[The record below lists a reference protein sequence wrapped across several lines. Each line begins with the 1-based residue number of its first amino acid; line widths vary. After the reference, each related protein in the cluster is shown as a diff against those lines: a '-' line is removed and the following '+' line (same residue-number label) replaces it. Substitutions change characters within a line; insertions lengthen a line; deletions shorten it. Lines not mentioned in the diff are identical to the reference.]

1 MQLNRKTAWYSNI
14 KPIRVAEQSK
24 ASVCGRSLDGIA
36 GSNPA
41 RGIDVCILRVLCAIR
56 WSSLQRV
63 NLSFRGVIQN
73 VSVTECDLTQQQPS
87 TPIVGRYKGQTKK
100 ERI

>member
-1 MQLNRKTAWYSNI
+1 
-14 KPIRVAEQSK
+14 
-24 ASVCGRSLDGIA
+24 
-36 GSNPA
+36 
-41 RGIDVCILRVLCAIR
+41 LRVLCAIR